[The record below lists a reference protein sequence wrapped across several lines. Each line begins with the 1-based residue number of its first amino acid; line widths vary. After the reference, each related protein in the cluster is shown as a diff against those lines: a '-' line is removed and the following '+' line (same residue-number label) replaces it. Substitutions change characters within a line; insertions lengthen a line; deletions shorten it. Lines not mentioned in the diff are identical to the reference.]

1 MKEEKELAWVKGK
14 ISLIEVLDKN
24 LIALI
29 EGTEGKLHRIA
40 RESKDI
46 YNKIQ
51 NVLFDVD
58 DYLTKAKRRLEEI
71 LE

>member
-1 MKEEKELAWVKGK
+1 MKEEKELPWVKGK

-24 LIALI
+24 LITLI

>member
-1 MKEEKELAWVKGK
+1 MKKEELPWVEGK
-14 ISLIEVLDKN
+14 IPLVETLDYN
-24 LIALI
+24 LITLI
-29 EGTEGKLHRIA
+29 KGTEGELHRIA

-51 NVLFDVD
+51 DVLFDVD
-58 DYLTKAKRRLEEI
+58 DYLTKAKRRLKEI